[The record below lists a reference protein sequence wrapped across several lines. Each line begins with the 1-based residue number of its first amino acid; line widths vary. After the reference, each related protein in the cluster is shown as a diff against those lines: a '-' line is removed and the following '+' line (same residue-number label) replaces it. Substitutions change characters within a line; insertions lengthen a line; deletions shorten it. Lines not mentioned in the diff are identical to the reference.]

1 MARVHD
7 LDEVTFGINCV
18 AWAGM
23 QLPTHDSGSD
33 ATINSILL

>member
-7 LDEVTFGINCV
+7 LDDVTFGINFV
-18 AWAGM
+18 TWAGM
-23 QLPTHDSGSD
+23 RLLAHGSGSD